1 MYQYYGIVNDADC
14 ACRSDTSASA
24 SRALLRR
31 LAGRP
36 AGAAH
41 AHGCVRAQEGNRS
54 MQGKNSVTLIIQHYY
69 SKYVRIVYLLVRSYV
84 VSQSA
89 VLYLLLARS

>member
-1 MYQYYGIVNDADC
+1 MIRYSIRAMYQYYGIVNDADC

-41 AHGCVRAQEGNRS
+41 AHGCVRAQEGNR
-54 MQGKNSVTLIIQHYY
+54 
-69 SKYVRIVYLLVRSYV
+69 IVACREKTV
-84 VSQSA
+84 
-89 VLYLLLARS
+89 